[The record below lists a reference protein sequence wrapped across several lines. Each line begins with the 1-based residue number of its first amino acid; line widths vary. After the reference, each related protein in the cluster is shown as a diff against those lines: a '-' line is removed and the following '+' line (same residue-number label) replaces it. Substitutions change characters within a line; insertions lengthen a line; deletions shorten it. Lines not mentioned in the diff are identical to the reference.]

1 MGDKQHHT
9 LYNAALILFL
19 LAYLALGAFSL
30 YWLAVLTPRHPI
42 GSDFRIYYQAYMD
55 AQAGDNPYLP
65 YDIGTSYVYH
75 PFALTFLSLFSPGDN
90 NQVTALRF
98 WITAGVVAWIGVV
111 WLVVRLLRSDF
122 WGKDTPFVADS
133 RMLGGCVLLF
143 LGFGPLWETLHTG
156 QINTFVVVFLYLSF
170 YLAEKRHEEAAGL
183 FLALAIVLKT
193 SPLIFIAYFFVFR
206 RYRVVFSTLISLG
219 LLTLVPLVQFLPR
232 VIWDFVHIL
241 PLMGTAIHATP
252 YNQSVLSLVFRL
264 VKSLGYADWGPT
276 LIWGHK
282 VIFAGLLALLFG
294 GGWLAR
300 GETKALR
307 FWVFTTLV
315 ALMVFFSPLVWY
327 HHSVF
332 LLLPLAALLLHRSR
346 VYGVVGLSLLSL
358 IQLDRVFEH
367 FVMRAGV
374 PVLLAQGVLIG
385 VLLGMSFAEWRG
397 LNDVRRA

>member
-1 MGDKQHHT
+1 MGDKQHRT

-55 AQAGDNPYLP
+55 ALAGGNPYLP

-75 PFALTFLSLFSPGDN
+75 PFALTFLSLFSPAGN
-90 NQVTALRF
+90 NQVTALRI
-98 WITAGVVAWIGVV
+98 WAAAATVAWIGTI
-111 WLVVRLLRSDF
+111 WLVVRLLRSDA
-122 WGKDTPFVADS
+122 WGKDTPFVTDS
-133 RMLGGCVLLF
+133 RLLGGCALLF

-156 QINTFVVVFLYLSF
+156 QINTFVVAFLYLSF

-193 SPLIFIAYFFVFR
+193 SPVIFIAYFFVFR
-206 RYRVVFSTLISLG
+206 RYRVVFSTLVSLG
-219 LLTLVPLVQFLPR
+219 LLTLVPFVQFLPR
-232 VIWDFVHIL
+232 VIWDFISIL

-252 YNQSVLSLVFRL
+252 YNQSVLSLMFRL
-264 VKSLGYADWGPT
+264 AKSFGHADWGQA

-282 VIFAGLLALLFG
+282 VVFAGLLALLFG
-294 GGWLAR
+294 GGWLAK
-300 GETKALR
+300 GDTKSLR

-315 ALMVFFSPLVWY
+315 TLMVFFSPLVWY

-332 LLLPLAALLLHRSR
+332 LILPLAALLLHKSR
-346 VYGVVGLSLLSL
+346 VYSVIGLSVLSL

-367 FVMRAGV
+367 FVARAGV

-385 VLLGMSFAEWRG
+385 VLLAVSFAEWRR